1 MGHAIPVGSEQTGM
15 AQVSLRQK
23 LLTAALS
30 NAQPPV
36 IRADSRSRACSETA
50 ATARAARHAVD
61 LKGPEPDDWR
71 IPSAA
76 IADSCRFLSRELRSV
91 KTSTEELQPAA
102 SIPAAK
108 NTRFWHPFSDMRAV
122 AGNELILDR
131 GHGVWVW
138 DVSGKRYLDA
148 TAGLWYCFVG
158 HGRSEIGEAASRQM
172 AKLASYS
179 SFGDMASAPT
189 IELAERIAALSPI
202 PDTAVFFTSGG
213 SESIETAAKLA
224 RRYWSATG
232 QPQKRYFVTR
242 GRSYHGVAG
251 FGASLAGIP
260 ANQEGFGPLLE
271 EVIAVAPDDCS
282 AVARLLEERSGEIAA
297 FFGEPVQGAGGVYP
311 PGEGYWK
318 EIERLCRKHDV
329 LLICDEVIT
338 GFGRLGSWF
347 ASTRFGIS
355 PDMITGAKGVT
366 SGYLPLGVVLCG
378 PRVQEPFWRGSAGL
392 LRHGYTYSGHAAVCA
407 AALANLA
414 IMEEEKVVEHAAAM
428 EGVLAAGLAPLRAH
442 ALVAEV
448 RTIGMLA
455 AVELTKEVRERVPG
469 AVERV
474 LQEARN
480 GGLLTRN
487 LLGQA
492 LQISPALIIQP
503 AEIRALAE
511 GFREALDRFSSKH
524 L

>member
-1 MGHAIPVGSEQTGM
+1 M
-15 AQVSLRQK
+15 
-23 LLTAALS
+23 
-30 NAQPPV
+30 
-36 IRADSRSRACSETA
+36 
-50 ATARAARHAVD
+50 
-61 LKGPEPDDWR
+61 
-71 IPSAA
+71 
-76 IADSCRFLSRELRSV
+76 
-91 KTSTEELQPAA
+91 KTSTEELRTAA
-102 SIPAAK
+102 SGAARK

-131 GHGVWVW
+131 GQGVWVW
-138 DVSGKRYLDA
+138 DVAGNRYLDA

-158 HGRSEIGEAASRQM
+158 HGRAEIADAASRQM
-172 AKLASYS
+172 GKLASYS

-213 SESIETAAKLA
+213 SESIETAAKIA

-232 QPQKRYFVTR
+232 RPQKRYFLTR
-242 GRSYHGVAG
+242 GRGYHGIAG
-251 FGASLAGIP
+251 FGTSLAGIP
-260 ANQEGFGPLLE
+260 INQAGFGPLLE
-271 EVIAVAPDDCS
+271 EVLVVAPDDCS

-329 LLICDEVIT
+329 LLVCDEVIT

-347 ASTRFGIS
+347 ASGRFGIE

-378 PRVQEPFWRGSAGL
+378 PRVQEPFWRGDAGL

-428 EGVLAAGLAPLRAH
+428 ESVLAAELAPLRTH
-442 ALVAEV
+442 PVVAEV

-455 AVELTKEVRERVPG
+455 AVELQADVRERAPG

-474 LQEARN
+474 LLEARN
-480 GGLLTRN
+480 TGLLTRN
-487 LLGQA
+487 LLGQS
-492 LQISPALIIQP
+492 LQISPALTIRP
-503 AEIRALAE
+503 EEIRALAE
-511 GFREALDRFSSKH
+511 GFRAALDRFTAKY